1 MASVSL
7 IAAAGRS
14 LLFVC
19 PAHGR
24 VDLAAVCYRQFADL
38 CEQLNRRGLHADVLV
53 IADDRNLDHAAD
65 ANLLTLEHD
74 NRLGAKFNAGYTYAA
89 EHGYEYA
96 CAVGNDSWLHPDR
109 FQWLPDRDA
118 LLCTRNYTCVTPD
131 AGEQHWLKLA
141 YDGGTGSRV
150 IPLGWLAGCDYK
162 PLEPAQTSGC
172 DTGTLLA
179 ICRGVERAPHL
190 VYTDLHPYEVIGFQ
204 SSVQI
209 TDWRHF
215 TDRYLHER
223 QSPFQGL
230 ADHYP
235 APLIDEVRA
244 VYADR
249 LVTA

>member
-1 MASVSL
+1 MAIVNL
-7 IAAAGRS
+7 VAAAGRS

-19 PAHGR
+19 PAHER
-24 VDLAAVCYRQFADL
+24 VGLAAICYRQLADL
-38 CEQLNRRGLHADVLV
+38 CNVLHARGVRAQTLV
-53 IADDRNLDHAAD
+53 IAGDGNLDAAD
-65 ANLLTLEHD
+65 GAGLLTLEHD
-74 NRLGAKFNAGYTYAA
+74 NRLGAKLNAGYTFAH

-109 FQWLPDRDA
+109 FEWLPDKDA

-131 AGEQHWLKLA
+131 AGEQHWLKLD

-162 PLEPAQTSGC
+162 PLDPYQTSGC

-190 VYTDLHPYEVIGFQ
+190 IYTDLHPYEVVGFQ
-204 SSVQI
+204 SDVQI

-223 QSPFQGL
+223 QQPFQGL
-230 ADHYP
+230 ADHFP
-235 APLIDEVRA
+235 AELVEAIRRH
-244 VYADR
+244 YAA
-249 LVTA
+249 LPVPI